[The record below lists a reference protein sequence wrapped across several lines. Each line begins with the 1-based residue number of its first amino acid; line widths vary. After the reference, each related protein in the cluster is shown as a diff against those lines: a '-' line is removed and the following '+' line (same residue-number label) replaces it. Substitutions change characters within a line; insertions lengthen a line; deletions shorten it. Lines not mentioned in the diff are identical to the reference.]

1 MFVDFALLVE
11 QQGELLDQIEYN
23 VHAAHEFVQGGNK
36 DIEVEALLLL
46 LLQLLLLM
54 MMMNLKKTETRGGG
68 GGGGA
73 RATIQNSRAD

>member
-36 DIEVEALLLL
+36 DIEVGVDVEVIPG
-46 LLQLLLLM
+46 QH
-54 MMMNLKKTETRGGG
+54 
-68 GGGGA
+68 
-73 RATIQNSRAD
+73 QQH